1 MLSLQ
6 LISQLDQPFITPCD
20 QNHRAGTT
28 CELARKFTTDAG

>member
-20 QNHRAGTT
+20 QNHRAGATGELT
-28 CELARKFTTDAG
+28 CKFTTDAG